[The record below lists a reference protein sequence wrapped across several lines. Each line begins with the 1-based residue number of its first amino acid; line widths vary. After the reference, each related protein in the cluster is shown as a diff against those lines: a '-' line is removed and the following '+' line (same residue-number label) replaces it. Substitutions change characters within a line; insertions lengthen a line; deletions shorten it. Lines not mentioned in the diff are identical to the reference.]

1 MSTTTQVAPASAIRR
16 AASCTLVAGAQ
27 TSAGALISSPTG
39 RPADESGG
47 SAWCPAR
54 NRSRSFITR
63 VTKRTK
69 AGRSSTGRMT
79 SAGMR

>member
-1 MSTTTQVAPASAIRR
+1 MSTTTQVAPASAIRL
-16 AASCTLVAGAQ
+16 AASWTLVVGAQ
-27 TSAGALISSPTG
+27 TNAGARISSPTG
-39 RPADESGG
+39 RPADDRGG

-54 NRSRSFITR
+54 KRSRSFITR

-79 SAGMR
+79 AAGMR